1 MRRFGAAMA
10 AVLVVAGGAPAGAV
24 DGTLPGGIGIAVD
37 VEAPL
42 PDTVIPKGTT
52 TVVGTASVGTGA
64 VPPTTSVTYVLDGSG
79 SLSAAGFAQEKAAV
93 ERFHRQYAL
102 NPAYGIGS
110 VGLATFATDGRSIDV
125 DAAPGTQ
132 LAVAPTADNNG
143 SGAPDF
149 LEALGAMP
157 YLDGSTNFIAG
168 LERAAEVS
176 AATTGTRKLVLF
188 LSDGRHN
195 VGTGGEAER
204 MLADLP
210 DAVDIHTFGF
220 GPDASCQGG
229 PVSLERIAR
238 ATGGTCSMSG
248 FADLGQAL
256 SRLLASELHHLT
268 LTVDGGPEL
277 PITDITPALP
287 QPGPKQVRYTVRTPP
302 LDVGNHPL
310 CVTAH
315 GSDYA
320 GPGKVTDCTNVIIL
334 APSTT
339 PGPTTTTNPPAT
351 TTPTGAT
358 SPGAPPPAA
367 ALPGN
372 SQVSAIPRGGVAT
385 GGGTVV
391 P

>member
-1 MRRFGAAMA
+1 MKKLGAGLAA
-10 AVLVVAGGAPAGAV
+10 AVLVLAGGAPAGAV

-37 VEAPL
+37 IETPL

-52 TVVGTASVGTGA
+52 TVVGTASIGTGA

-79 SLSAAGFAQEKAAV
+79 SLSAEGFAQEKAAV
-93 ERFHRQYAL
+93 EQFHRQYAM
-102 NPAYGIGS
+102 NPGYGIGS
-110 VGLATFATDGRSIDV
+110 VGLATFATDGLRFDV

-132 LAVAPTADNNG
+132 LAVGPTSDNDG

-149 LEALGAMP
+149 LEALRDMP
-157 YLDGSTNFIAG
+157 WLNGSTNFVAG
-168 LERAAEVS
+168 LEQAAEVS
-176 AATTGTRKLVLF
+176 AATSGTRKLVLF

-195 VGTGGEAER
+195 VGPGQPGERILAE
-204 MLADLP
+204 LP
-210 DAVDIHTFGF
+210 EEVDIHTFGF

-229 PVSLERIAR
+229 SLSLDRIAL
-238 ATGGTCSMSG
+238 ATGGTCRMSE
-248 FADLGQAL
+248 FADLGQVM
-256 SRLLASELHHLT
+256 SRLLASELQRLT

-287 QPGPKQVRYTVRTPP
+287 QPGPRQVRYTVMTPP

-315 GSDYA
+315 GTDYA

-334 APSTT
+334 EPSPTTTTT
-339 PGPTTTTNPPAT
+339 PGGTTTNPPTSAT
-351 TTPTGAT
+351 PT
-358 SPGAPPPAA
+358 SPGGPPPA

-372 SQVSAIPRGGVAT
+372 RQVSVIPRGGVET
-385 GGGTVV
+385 GGGTAA